1 MEETNSDKDAGVSL
15 LRTISEKGHDLISKF
30 VKGIFYNRKTEDSG
44 KISDDES
51 STIDENANEMK
62 RNDNQKNDIIN
73 KDLDD
78 LFEYDDKDELKDPE
92 KTKQHGN
99 LKIFDD
105 SKAYTCNKP
114 TARMSRT
121 YKI

>member
-1 MEETNSDKDAGVSL
+1 MQMEETNSDKDAGVSL
-15 LRTISEKGHDLISKF
+15 LRTISEKGHGLISKF

-44 KISDDES
+44 NISDDERKI

-99 LKIFDD
+99 LKNLMIV
-105 SKAYTCNKP
+105 TV
-114 TARMSRT
+114 M
-121 YKI
+121 